1 MRVRKRAAGLLLG
14 AGVLLLIGTNVQA
27 GWLFVL
33 AALLLGALTSGI
45 ALAARSLA
53 GLEVEMHAPA
63 ETRQGEETS
72 VDLVVRNLGRSARWG
87 VVASDEHLGGAST
100 WIGTVRPGER
110 VTVTTVR
117 GAPRRGEAHTGRA
130 ELRSAAPFGVAERR
144 RLRPVQAATL
154 VLPRTEPLGSLTF
167 VETTASRDAATRSEP
182 RRGQGREY
190 LSVREYRPGDPMRHV
205 HWGLTARHGELMVRE
220 FEQERT
226 PRLALWVDTESA
238 DVDALDRCCTV
249 AASIVESAT
258 ATGAGVR
265 LSAASIDGPSLVT
278 RTHHAEYH
286 RWLARLAATGIPAT
300 TALGWLLDGP
310 LQGVGTLVATFPVW
324 EGRALD
330 GLRDVV
336 EDLVAAVPHVVLV
349 PVTRSEDRTVWTP
362 LRNVGASV
370 LPWVEGVALATALHA
385 NVRSPAGAA

>member
-1 MRVRKRAAGLLLG
+1 VRKRAVGLLLG
-14 AGVLLLIGTNVQA
+14 AGVLFMIGTNVQA

-53 GLEVEMHAPA
+53 GLEVEVHAPA
-63 ETRQGEETS
+63 ETRQGQDTP
-72 VDLVVRNLGRSARWG
+72 VDLVVHNRGRSARWCL
-87 VVASDEHLGGAST
+87 VASDEHLGGATT

-117 GAPRRGEAHTGRA
+117 GAPRRGEAHTGLA
-130 ELRSAAPFGVAERR
+130 QLGSAAPFGVAERR
-144 RLRPVQAATL
+144 RLRPVHAATL

-167 VETTASRDAATRSEP
+167 VETTTSRDSATRTEP

-205 HWGLTARHGELMVRE
+205 HWRLTARHGELMVRE

-226 PRLALWVDTESA
+226 PRLAIWVDTEAA
-238 DVDALDRCCTV
+238 DVDVLDRCCTV

-265 LSAASIDGPSLVT
+265 LSAADIDGPSLVT

-286 RWLARLAATGIPAT
+286 RWLARLVPTEIPAI

-324 EGRALD
+324 EDRALD

-336 EDLVAAVPHVVLV
+336 EDLVAAVPRVVLV
-349 PVTRSEDRTVWTP
+349 PVTGSEDRTVWTP
-362 LRNVGASV
+362 LRNVGAEV
-370 LPWVEGVALATALHA
+370 LPWAEGEPLVRALQA
-385 NVRSPAGAA
+385 NVRSQAGAA